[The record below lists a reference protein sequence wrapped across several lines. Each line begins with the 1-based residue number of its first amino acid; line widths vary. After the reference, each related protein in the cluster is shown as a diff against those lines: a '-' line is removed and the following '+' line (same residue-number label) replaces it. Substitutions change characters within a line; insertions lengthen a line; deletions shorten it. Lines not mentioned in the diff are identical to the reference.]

1 MVNKLITEVKKQN
14 ERDFNKKGYKIV
26 MVDVKVDENRQSYI
40 LTLRDKNFTEN
51 TFMCDDVNS
60 LYSLLK
66 DFGFENLLGVK

>member
-14 ERDFNKKGYKIV
+14 ERDYNKKGYKIV

-60 LYSLLK
+60 LYNLLK
-66 DFGFENLLGVK
+66 DFGFDSLLEVK